1 MYDHLQRRSVYAI
14 ANPDLSSDIQWLQ
27 ASLPVK
33 EGGLGLVVRRVT
45 SLAPSSF

>member
-14 ANPDLSSDIQWLQ
+14 ANPDLSDIQWLQ